1 MEKTSCN
8 IPTPEELRNYIKE
21 SVISVTGTYEQS
33 ASVLMVDDSTIGTLG
48 NFSASIGKAKSKK
61 TFNVSAI
68 AAAAL
73 KNGTVLHYR
82 ACFPDGK
89 RKILY
94 VDTEQ
99 GKNHCQIVL
108 NRILRLAGLPKDC
121 DADNLTMLALRKY
134 SPEVRL
140 AITEEAIGMIPDL
153 GLVIIDGIRDFIHD
167 INSPGESTD
176 VISKFMQWTDDR
188 QIHIHTVLHQNKND
202 EHARG
207 HVGTELN
214 NKAETVMQI
223 EPDKDDKSISVVEVI
238 HSRDR
243 EFEPFAFRV
252 NDDSLPELVESYQP
266 QKRQPGRPPKEP
278 FNPYKEI
285 PEDTHRSALN
295 AAFEDGNIGGYN
307 GYLERLKEGYGRLGI
322 KLGYNKTVELAKFLC
337 NKRMVV
343 KKWIAHSE
351 GFAKGEIHINEC
363 ATEVLNS
370 EKAVSILP
378 IGITHVEG
386 EFEKDDIVRIMD
398 FQGNQVG
405 VGKVNCDSKQVQEA
419 IGKHG
424 KKPVVHYD
432 YLYIE

>member
-8 IPTPEELRNYIKE
+8 IPTPEDLRNYIKE

-82 ACFPDGK
+82 AYFPEGK

-207 HVGTELN
+207 HIGTELN
-214 NKAETVMQI
+214 NKAETIMQV
-223 EPDKDDKSISVVEVI
+223 EVDKEDKNISVVEAVHI
-238 HSRDR
+238 RDR
-243 EFEPFAFRV
+243 EFEPFAFRINEEV
-252 NDDSLPELVESYQP
+252 LPEPVEFYLP
-266 QKRQPGRPPKEP
+266 KEKKVGRPIKEP
-278 FNPYKEI
+278 FDPYREI
-285 PEDTHRSALN
+285 PESVHRAALD
-295 AAFEDGNIGGYN
+295 AAFANGNIGSYDE
-307 GYLERLKEGYGRLGI
+307 YLERLKEGYGLQNV
-322 KLGYNKTVELAKFLC
+322 KLGHNKAVKVATFVS
-337 NKRMVV
+337 NKRMVI
-343 KKWIAHSE
+343 KK
-351 GFAKGEIHINEC
+351 
-363 ATEVLNS
+363 
-370 EKAVSILP
+370 
-378 IGITHVEG
+378 
-386 EFEKDDIVRIMD
+386 
-398 FQGNQVG
+398 
-405 VGKVNCDSKQVQEA
+405 GKEYAFNPEY
-419 IGKHG
+419 
-424 KKPVVHYD
+424 HY
-432 YLYIE
+432 

>member
-8 IPTPEELRNYIKE
+8 IPTPEELRSYINE

-82 ACFPDGK
+82 ACFPEGK

-214 NKAETVMQI
+214 NKAETVLLV
-223 EPDKDDKSISVVEVI
+223 EKDKGNSDISHVSAMHI
-238 HSRDR
+238 RAMD
-243 EFEPFAFRV
+243 FEPFAFCI
-252 NDDSLPELVESYQP
+252 NDRALPELAEGYKP
-266 QKRQPGRPPKEP
+266 EARKPGRPSVEK
-278 FNPYKEI
+278 FDPYKDISE
-285 PEDTHRSALN
+285 PQHRAALEAAFALKEEYGYKELEDTLIRTYLAEGVRLNHQNAVAL
-295 AAFEDGNIGGYN
+295 ITM
-307 GYLERLKEGYGRLGI
+307 LR
-322 KLGYNKTVELAKFLC
+322 
-337 NKRMVV
+337 NKRM
-343 KKWIAHSE
+343 I
-351 GFAKGEIHINEC
+351 
-363 ATEVLNS
+363 
-370 EKAVSILP
+370 
-378 IGITHVEG
+378 
-386 EFEKDDIVRIMD
+386 
-398 FQGNQVG
+398 
-405 VGKVNCDSKQVQEA
+405 VQEN
-419 IGKHG
+419 GRKYSF
-424 KKPVVHYD
+424 KPDYHY
-432 YLYIE
+432 

>member
-8 IPTPEELRNYIKE
+8 IPTPEELRDYINE

-68 AAAAL
+68 TAAAL

-82 ACFPDGK
+82 ACFPEGK

-108 NRILRLAGLPKDC
+108 NRIL
-121 DADNLTMLALRKY
+121 
-134 SPEVRL
+134 RL

-176 VISKFMQWTDDR
+176 VISKFMQWTDDQ

-223 EPDKDDKSISVVEVI
+223 EPDKDDKSISIVEAI

-252 NDDSLPELVESYQP
+252 NDDSQPELVESYQP
-266 QKRQPGRPPKEP
+266 QKRQPGRPSKEP
-278 FNPYKEI
+278 FDPYKEI

-295 AAFEDGNIGGYN
+295 AAFEDGNISGYN

-343 KKWIAHSE
+343 KE
-351 GFAKGEIHINEC
+351 GKEYKFN
-363 ATEVLNS
+363 
-370 EKAVSILP
+370 
-378 IGITHVEG
+378 
-386 EFEKDDIVRIMD
+386 RD
-398 FQGNQVG
+398 F
-405 VGKVNCDSKQVQEA
+405 
-419 IGKHG
+419 
-424 KKPVVHYD
+424 HY
-432 YLYIE
+432 

>member
-82 ACFPDGK
+82 ACFPEGK

-108 NRILRLAGLPKDC
+108 NRILKLAGLPKDC

-214 NKAETVMQI
+214 NKAETILQI
-223 EPDKDDKSISVVEVI
+223 TKSQFDGNISEVKAMHI
-238 HSRDR
+238 REK
-243 EFEPFAFRV
+243 EFEPFAFRIN
-252 NDDSLPELVESYQP
+252 NDALPELVGEYSFTQERKGFCESISDAQHA
-266 QKRQPGRPPKEP
+266 Q
-278 FNPYKEI
+278 
-285 PEDTHRSALN
+285 ALRL
-295 AAFEDGNIGGYN
+295 AF
-307 GYLERLKEGYGRLGI
+307 
-322 KLGYNKTVELAKFLC
+322 
-337 NKRMVV
+337 
-343 KKWIAHSE
+343 SE
-351 GFAKGEIHINEC
+351 GDITGYRPLI
-363 ATEVLNS
+363 
-370 EKAVSILP
+370 KALQ
-378 IGITHVEG
+378 
-386 EFEKDDIVRIMD
+386 
-398 FQGNQVG
+398 QG
-405 VGKVNCDSKQVQEA
+405 
-419 IGKHG
+419 
-424 KKPVVHYD
+424 
-432 YLYIE
+432 YIEIGFKRGRNICIELNKYLMGRGIIVKQDKSYHYNPKVLEYSGCTSDKEV

>member
-8 IPTPEELRNYIKE
+8 IPTPEELRKYINE

-82 ACFPDGK
+82 ACFPEGK

-108 NRILRLAGLPKDC
+108 NRILKLAGLPKDC
-121 DADNLTMLALRKY
+121 DTDNLTMLALRKY
-134 SPEVRL
+134 SPEIRL

-214 NKAETVMQI
+214 NKAETVLQI
-223 EPDKDDKSISVVEVI
+223 TKSTQDGNISEVKAAHI
-238 HSRDR
+238 RDR
-243 EFEPFAFRV
+243 DFEPFAFRI
-252 NDDSLPELVESYQP
+252 NDSALPEVVDGYVFQQPKQEKSFPLTELTEQQHRTALENGFGKRTVQGYSNVIQALKQGYASIGYERGRNVLV
-266 QKRQPGRPPKEP
+266 
-278 FNPYKEI
+278 
-285 PEDTHRSALN
+285 ALN
-295 AAFEDGNIGGYN
+295 
-307 GYLERLKEGYGRLGI
+307 
-322 KLGYNKTVELAKFLC
+322 TFLV
-337 NKRMVV
+337 NKRMIV
-343 KKWIAHSE
+343 KE
-351 GFAKGEIHINEC
+351 GKGYRYN
-363 ATEVLNS
+363 
-370 EKAVSILP
+370 P
-378 IGITHVEG
+378 
-386 EFEKDDIVRIMD
+386 D
-398 FQGNQVG
+398 F
-405 VGKVNCDSKQVQEA
+405 
-419 IGKHG
+419 
-424 KKPVVHYD
+424 HY
-432 YLYIE
+432 

>member
-1 MEKTSCN
+1 MEKTNSN
-8 IPTPEELRNYIKE
+8 IPTSEELKAYIDE
-21 SVISVTGTYEQS
+21 SVISVTGTYDQS

-73 KNGTVLHYR
+73 INGTVLHYR
-82 ACFPDGK
+82 ACFPEGK

-108 NRILRLAGLPKDC
+108 NRILKLAGLPKDC

-140 AITEEAIGMIPDL
+140 AITEEAI
-153 GLVIIDGIRDFIHD
+153 
-167 INSPGESTD
+167 
-176 VISKFMQWTDDR
+176 R

-243 EFEPFAFRV
+243 EFEPFVFQV

-266 QKRQPGRPPKEP
+266 QERQPGRPPKEP
-278 FNPYKEI
+278 FDPYKEI

-295 AAFEDGNIGGYN
+295 AAFEGGNIN
-307 GYLERLKEGYGRLGI
+307 GYDNLIEQLKEGYGRQGI
-322 KLGYNKTVELAKFLC
+322 KLGHNKAVKLATFLS
-337 NKRMVV
+337 NKRMIV
-343 KKWIAHSE
+343 KE
-351 GFAKGEIHINEC
+351 GKEYKFN
-363 ATEVLNS
+363 
-370 EKAVSILP
+370 
-378 IGITHVEG
+378 
-386 EFEKDDIVRIMD
+386 RD
-398 FQGNQVG
+398 F
-405 VGKVNCDSKQVQEA
+405 
-419 IGKHG
+419 
-424 KKPVVHYD
+424 Y
-432 YLYIE
+432 Y

>member
-61 TFNVSAI
+61 TFNVSVI

-82 ACFPDGK
+82 ACFPEGK

-108 NRILRLAGLPKDC
+108 NRILKLAGLPKDC

-153 GLVIIDGIRDFIHD
+153 GLVIIDGIRDFLYD
-167 INSPGESTD
+167 INSSSESTE
-176 VISKFMQWTDDR
+176 VISKFMQWTDDK

-207 HVGTELN
+207 HIGTELN
-214 NKAETVMQI
+214 NKAETILQV
-223 EPDKDDKSISVVEVI
+223 EVDKEDKAISVVEAVHI
-238 HSRDR
+238 RDR
-243 EFEPFAFRV
+243 DFEPFAFRINEDV
-252 NDDSLPELVESYQP
+252 LPELVEPYLS
-266 QKRQPGRPPKEP
+266 KEKKSGRPTKEP
-278 FNPYKEI
+278 FDPEREI
-285 PEDTHRSALN
+285 PEPVHRAAVD
-295 AAFEDGNIGGYN
+295 AAFANGNIGSYDD
-307 GYLERLKEGYGRLGI
+307 YLERLKEAYGLHNV
-322 KLGYNKTVELAKFLC
+322 KLGYNKAVKVATFLG
-337 NKRMVV
+337 NKQMVI
-343 KKWIAHSE
+343 KE
-351 GFAKGEIHINEC
+351 GKNYI
-363 ATEVLNS
+363 LNP
-370 EKAVSILP
+370 EY
-378 IGITHVEG
+378 
-386 EFEKDDIVRIMD
+386 R
-398 FQGNQVG
+398 
-405 VGKVNCDSKQVQEA
+405 
-419 IGKHG
+419 
-424 KKPVVHYD
+424 Y
-432 YLYIE
+432 

>member
-8 IPTPEELRNYIKE
+8 IPTPEELRDYINE

-82 ACFPDGK
+82 ACFPEGK

-99 GKNHCQIVL
+99 GKNHCQKVL
-108 NRILRLAGLPKDC
+108 DRILRLAGLPKDC

-176 VISKFMQWTDDR
+176 VISKFMQWT
-188 QIHIHTVLHQNKND
+188 
-202 EHARG
+202 
-207 HVGTELN
+207 
-214 NKAETVMQI
+214 
-223 EPDKDDKSISVVEVI
+223 
-238 HSRDR
+238 
-243 EFEPFAFRV
+243 
-252 NDDSLPELVESYQP
+252 
-266 QKRQPGRPPKEP
+266 
-278 FNPYKEI
+278 
-285 PEDTHRSALN
+285 
-295 AAFEDGNIGGYN
+295 
-307 GYLERLKEGYGRLGI
+307 
-322 KLGYNKTVELAKFLC
+322 
-337 NKRMVV
+337 
-343 KKWIAHSE
+343 
-351 GFAKGEIHINEC
+351 
-363 ATEVLNS
+363 
-370 EKAVSILP
+370 VSILRN
-378 IGITHVEG
+378 THCMPYG
-386 EFEKDDIVRIMD
+386 LIVILPPHN
-398 FQGNQVG
+398 NQT
-405 VGKVNCDSKQVQEA
+405 E
-419 IGKHG
+419 
-424 KKPVVHYD
+424 
-432 YLYIE
+432 

>member
-1 MEKTSCN
+1 M
-8 IPTPEELRNYIKE
+8 
-21 SVISVTGTYEQS
+21 
-33 ASVLMVDDSTIGTLG
+33 
-48 NFSASIGKAKSKK
+48 
-61 TFNVSAI
+61 
-68 AAAAL
+68 
-73 KNGTVLHYR
+73 LHYR
-82 ACFPDGK
+82 ACFPEGK

-108 NRILRLAGLPKDC
+108 NRILKLAGLPKDC

-167 INSPGESTD
+167 INSPGESTV

-243 EFEPFAFRV
+243 EFEPFVFQV

-266 QKRQPGRPPKEP
+266 QERQPGRPPKEP
-278 FNPYKEI
+278 FDPYKEI

-295 AAFEDGNIGGYN
+295 AAFEGGNINDYDN
-307 GYLERLKEGYGRLGI
+307 LIEQLKEGYGRQGI
-322 KLGYNKTVELAKFLC
+322 KLGHNKAVKLATFLS
-337 NKRMVV
+337 NKRMIV
-343 KKWIAHSE
+343 KE
-351 GFAKGEIHINEC
+351 GKEYKFN
-363 ATEVLNS
+363 
-370 EKAVSILP
+370 
-378 IGITHVEG
+378 
-386 EFEKDDIVRIMD
+386 RD
-398 FQGNQVG
+398 F
-405 VGKVNCDSKQVQEA
+405 
-419 IGKHG
+419 
-424 KKPVVHYD
+424 Y
-432 YLYIE
+432 Y

>member
-82 ACFPDGK
+82 TCFPEGK

-121 DADNLTMLALRKY
+121 DVDNLTMLALRKY

-214 NKAETVMQI
+214 NKAETVMLI

-278 FNPYKEI
+278 FDPYKEI
-285 PEDTHRSALN
+285 PEDSHRSALN
-295 AAFEDGNIGGYN
+295 AAFEEGNISGYN
-307 GYLERLKEGYGRLGI
+307 GYLERLKEGYGRQGI

-343 KKWIAHSE
+343 KE
-351 GFAKGEIHINEC
+351 GKEYKYN
-363 ATEVLNS
+363 
-370 EKAVSILP
+370 
-378 IGITHVEG
+378 
-386 EFEKDDIVRIMD
+386 RD
-398 FQGNQVG
+398 F
-405 VGKVNCDSKQVQEA
+405 
-419 IGKHG
+419 
-424 KKPVVHYD
+424 HY
-432 YLYIE
+432 

>member
-61 TFNVSAI
+61 TFNVSVI

-82 ACFPDGK
+82 ACFPEGK

-108 NRILRLAGLPKDC
+108 NRILKLAGLPKDC

-153 GLVIIDGIRDFIHD
+153 GLVIIDGIRDFLYD
-167 INSPGESTD
+167 INSSSESTE
-176 VISKFMQWTDDR
+176 VISKFMQWTDDK

-207 HVGTELN
+207 HIGTELN
-214 NKAETVMQI
+214 NKAETILQV
-223 EPDKDDKSISVVEVI
+223 EVDKEDKAISVVEAVHI
-238 HSRDR
+238 RDR
-243 EFEPFAFRV
+243 DFEPFAFRINEDV
-252 NDDSLPELVESYQP
+252 LPELVEPYLS
-266 QKRQPGRPPKEP
+266 KEKKSGRPTKEP
-278 FNPYKEI
+278 FDPEREI
-285 PEDTHRSALN
+285 PETVHRAAVD
-295 AAFEDGNIGGYN
+295 AAFANGNIGSYDD
-307 GYLERLKEGYGRLGI
+307 YLERLKEAYGLHNV
-322 KLGYNKTVELAKFLC
+322 KLGYNKAVKVATFLG
-337 NKRMVV
+337 NKRMVI
-343 KKWIAHSE
+343 KE
-351 GFAKGEIHINEC
+351 GKNYI
-363 ATEVLNS
+363 LNP
-370 EKAVSILP
+370 EY
-378 IGITHVEG
+378 
-386 EFEKDDIVRIMD
+386 R
-398 FQGNQVG
+398 
-405 VGKVNCDSKQVQEA
+405 
-419 IGKHG
+419 
-424 KKPVVHYD
+424 Y
-432 YLYIE
+432 

>member
-134 SPEVRL
+134 SPEIRL

-278 FNPYKEI
+278 FDPYKEI
-285 PEDTHRSALN
+285 PENTHRSALN
-295 AAFEDGNIGGYN
+295 AAFEDGNISGYN
-307 GYLERLKEGYGRLGI
+307 GYLERLKEGYGRQGI

-343 KKWIAHSE
+343 KE
-351 GFAKGEIHINEC
+351 
-363 ATEVLNS
+363 
-370 EKAVSILP
+370 
-378 IGITHVEG
+378 
-386 EFEKDDIVRIMD
+386 
-398 FQGNQVG
+398 
-405 VGKVNCDSKQVQEA
+405 
-419 IGKHG
+419 G
-424 KKPVVHYD
+424 KKINMESKRNNQLYKNIYNPTYKRFITASQILIDFLKYPFGD
-432 YLYIE
+432 YFCYLF